1 MRYDVHINNGEME
14 MKNLYAITSRKG
26 IHLCYQ
32 VAESEQDAVHIA
44 KIYYGHRAAYKARF
58 IREDN

>member
-1 MRYDVHINNGEME
+1 
-14 MKNLYAITSRKG
+14 MKNLYAITNRKG

-32 VAESEQDAVHIA
+32 VAESEKDAVHIA
-44 KIYYGHRAAYKARF
+44 KVYYCHRAAYKARF